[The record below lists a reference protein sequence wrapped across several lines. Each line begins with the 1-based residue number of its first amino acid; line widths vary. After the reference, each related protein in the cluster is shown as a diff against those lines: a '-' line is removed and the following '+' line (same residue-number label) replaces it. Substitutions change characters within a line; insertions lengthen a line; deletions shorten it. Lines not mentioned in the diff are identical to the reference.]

1 MTYNANPSI
10 VKIKNA
16 DANGDVTFDGL
27 YLGAWTVEEI
37 NAPEYHEP
45 MQPRTVVIN
54 SNSTDAM
61 EYTVT
66 NYRYQSDLEI
76 QKLDID
82 TGNLVARAGA
92 TFQIKDKVGNL
103 VSLTLRGASE
113 KTDTFTTTNRGQIFF
128 SEKIPAGKYTLVEII
143 PPKGYKIAD
152 PVEFEITGEHTSSTI
167 VMKDKRVT
175 TSVNIKKLDAST
187 GANAGAGFGFNII
200 ADEDITDASGKTY
213 DGWNKGAVVD
223 SHCYWC
229 GWNRSFQAALS
240 W

>member
-1 MTYNANPSI
+1 MNIHKKLDPELPDAIRNEYDLTKIIFKMTYNANPSI

-16 DANGDVTFDGL
+16 DANGDVTFDGCIWD
-27 YLGAWTVEEI
+27 AWTVEEI

-103 VSLTLRGASE
+103 VSLTLR
-113 KTDTFTTTNRGQIFF
+113 
-128 SEKIPAGKYTLVEII
+128 
-143 PPKGYKIAD
+143 
-152 PVEFEITGEHTSSTI
+152 EHL
-167 VMKDKRVT
+167 
-175 TSVNIKKLDAST
+175 KKL
-187 GANAGAGFGFNII
+187 I
-200 ADEDITDASGKTY
+200 
-213 DGWNKGAVVD
+213 
-223 SHCYWC
+223 HL
-229 GWNRSFQAALS
+229 QH
-240 W
+240 